1 MYYLF
6 TESGHTP
13 IIVYTSGKEEDARKI
28 HKWVAKNTDYVSESL
43 RILAFSPSLKALDYI
58 AGDEDTPIF
67 YSENDVPSEAPNID
81 QFGFIFQKI

>member
-28 HKWVAKNTDYVSESL
+28 HKWAAENVDYVSEEL
-43 RILAFSPSLKALDYI
+43 RILAFSPSLERLDWLT
-58 AGDEDTPIF
+58 GDESTPVF
-67 YSENDVPSEAPNID
+67 YNEDDVPPEAPKMD
-81 QFGFIFQKI
+81 QFGFIF